1 MKLFYVLLI
10 SFTAALTVDAKEL
23 SGKTMPDFT
32 LGSVEGKN
40 VRLEELRG
48 QVVMMNFWAT
58 WCGPCRQEMPA
69 LEALYKRYHK
79 AGFTILGI
87 NIENSNNASKKSEID
102 RFTKEKN
109 LTFPILYDN
118 QKQVTKTLEKEFL
131 KKNMAMPTTVFLDRS
146 GKARFLHEAYKP
158 GDEVKYKKVIKTLLK
173 E

>member
-1 MKLFYVLLI
+1 MKILFAI
-10 SFTAALTVDAKEL
+10 IFSFTVISSVNAKEI
-23 SGKTMPDFT
+23 SGKMPDFT
-32 LGSVEGKN
+32 LASVQGNN

-48 QVVMMNFWAT
+48 QVVMLNFWAT

-69 LEALYKRYHK
+69 LEALYKKYNK

-102 RFTKEKN
+102 KFVKEKN

-118 QKQVTKTLEKEFL
+118 KKVVTTTLEKQFL
-131 KKNMAMPTTVFLDRS
+131 KKNMGMPTTVFLDRS
-146 GKARFLHEAYKP
+146 GNARFVHEAYKP
-158 GDEVKYKKVIKTLLK
+158 GDEKKYKKMAKTLLR